1 MTGKRKIEVFSA
13 GCTVCEEAIDIV
25 ERAAGPSDEVIVHHM
40 NDIRI
45 AQRAKSFGIRSVPA
59 VVIDG
64 TVADSCSGHGVDE
77 QALRAACRRLGPSKN
92 WDGQQLAYEVLAL
105 HWVERRFPP
114 RSLTPSAL
122 LRKCSLRASA

>member
-92 WDGQQLAYEVLAL
+92 WGLLCRAHHNGQQLAYEVLA
-105 HWVERRFPP
+105 P
-114 RSLTPSAL
+114 AL
-122 LRKCSLRASA
+122 GGA